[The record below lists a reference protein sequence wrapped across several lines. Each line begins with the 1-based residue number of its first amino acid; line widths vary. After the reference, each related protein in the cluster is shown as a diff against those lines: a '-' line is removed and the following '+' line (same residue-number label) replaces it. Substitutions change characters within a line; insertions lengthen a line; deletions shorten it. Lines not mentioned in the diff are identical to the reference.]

1 MERIGG
7 QGPSGVERL
16 IQRVNTG
23 AMDDATAITNLL
35 YRYAEAMDAG
45 DFVAAT
51 DLFAHARL
59 TLADGVHTDATGMLA
74 LLNDIVI
81 VYPDGTPRTRHVVTN
96 PIIDIDEASGTA
108 TARSSY
114 TVMQQVGDGP
124 LHAIVVGRY
133 HDRFGYIDDAWR
145 FTERDYSL
153 VDLTGDTSGHLRMAL
168 G

>member
-1 MERIGG
+1 
-7 QGPSGVERL
+7 
-16 IQRVNTG
+16 
-23 AMDDATAITNLL
+23 MDDATAITNLL

-51 DLFAHARL
+51 DLFTHARL
-59 TLADGVHTDATGMLA
+59 TLANEVHTDAAGMLA

-81 VYPDGTPRTRHVVTN
+81 IHADGTPRTRHVVTN
-96 PIIDIDEASGTA
+96 PIIDIDTTSGTA

-114 TVMQQVGDGP
+114 TVMQQVPGGP

-133 HDRFGYIDDAWR
+133 HDRFECVDDAWR

-153 VDLTGDTSGHLRMAL
+153 VDLTGDTSAHLRMAL